1 MRPKYKMSIDL
12 TPALQHTCTL
22 VTDCDGNKQVVVVGG
37 ADSGTSG
44 LMYGMNSTE
53 IYDVN
58 SGTWSA
64 GERNRIFL
72 IKLWACGLGIR
83 PL

>member
-1 MRPKYKMSIDL
+1 MSIDL

-37 ADSGTSG
+37 ADAHSGF
-44 LMYGMNSTE
+44 MYGMNSTE

-64 GERNRIFL
+64 GERNIIFL
-72 IKLWACGLGIR
+72 ISY
-83 PL
+83 